1 MAVVVVDNALLVR
14 RREIRKTRGEERRE
28 EKRRGEERREVRNCR
43 KKRSTAVGK
52 ICAFRDKAVSA
63 SIRDTRISRFQP
75 FIEQTDFLHLPRS
88 ACFVSSSSSSS
99 PFSSFFPPL
108 SLLGKLWNEA
118 FRKFVRLK

>member
-14 RREIRKTRGEERRE
+14 RREIRKTRWEERRE
-28 EKRRGEERREVRNCR
+28 EERRGKRREVRNCR